1 MNCSFCAQA
10 GATIASIRPSTANRP
25 IFNSFAIDFLPTP
38 IAFDPSTPP
47 SMREWPEP
55 QFLPGDRPE
64 ASQPVR
70 FDDQKKHDQRAEGHE
85 FDIRDHRRRQRDP
98 EDARQLVQK
107 DRQDGDEGSPEK
119 GTEYRAD

>member
-1 MNCSFCAQA
+1 MNCSFCAKA
-10 GATIASIRPSTANRP
+10 GVVIASIMPSTANRP
-25 IFNSFAIDFLPTP
+25 VFNSFAIDFLPTT
-38 IAFDPSTPP
+38 IAFDPSTLP

-98 EDARQLVQK
+98 EEARQLVQE
-107 DRQDGDEGSPEK
+107 DRQDRNEGSAEK
-119 GTEYRAD
+119 RT